1 MRNVWKLETER
12 LLLRPFANEDLDL
25 IYRIYSDEEILRFT
39 PFDTMDREQAKAH
52 LQQVVRDWQAE
63 PRLSY
68 EMAVLLKE
76 SGEKIGRAHILIDQE
91 TDTGMIGG
99 LLFSSIG
106 GIIMRLNLPRP

>member
-52 LQQVVRDWQAE
+52 LRGSATRW
-63 PRLSY
+63 RY
-68 EMAVLLKE
+68 
-76 SGEKIGRAHILIDQE
+76 
-91 TDTGMIGG
+91 
-99 LLFSSIG
+99 F
-106 GIIMRLNLPRP
+106 